1 MFPGPSTAYMRTRIT
16 LQTATFFPTHSVELM
31 RTNKT
36 LSYCITRWQFDGS
49 IKPRYIQQVSAEE
62 YDPKK
67 HKQPTLVDDAFIENW
82 LEWKLEN
89 FYGFQY
95 VDPDKDLIQIKI
107 AINWTCPRNHTE
119 FVSIPSQCSS
129 FLVCIKNQEEPAWIA
144 NCPPKMH
151 FSPRSRICVLDENVC
166 PQFKRSIYSK
176 KHDVLSPVTLSPSP
190 SSPPP
195 PSITTQKI
203 ASELIKLNPL
213 HIILTQAHCSG
224 DTIDFLPVHIN
235 CKVIIVCLIGRRMPG
250 WLAVCD
256 INTYFDK
263 SSKLCVYDEKVCQN
277 RPIVN
282 VKKDEYELNRIMLVS
297 ISK

>member
-36 LSYCITRWQFDGS
+36 LSYCITNVGQCFTSLMIKRPYQEATSFCYQRWQFDGS

-203 ASELIKLNPL
+203 ASELIK
-213 HIILTQAHCSG
+213 
-224 DTIDFLPVHIN
+224 
-235 CKVIIVCLIGRRMPG
+235 
-250 WLAVCD
+250 
-256 INTYFDK
+256 
-263 SSKLCVYDEKVCQN
+263 
-277 RPIVN
+277 
-282 VKKDEYELNRIMLVS
+282 
-297 ISK
+297 